1 MKKYNHLGGLFMN
14 TEIIVDGESLELN
27 EFVKK
32 VTFEINSGLINS
44 LRDVPNWS
52 KVEIKLEK

>member
-1 MKKYNHLGGLFMN
+1 MN
-14 TEIIVDGESLELN
+14 AEIIVDGESLDLN

-32 VTFEINSGLINS
+32 ITFEINSGLVNS

>member
-1 MKKYNHLGGLFMN
+1 MN
-14 TEIIVDGESLELN
+14 VEIIVDGDNLDLN

-32 VTFEINSGLINS
+32 VTFEINSGLIKS